1 VVAEAH
7 APFAIGQGIVADSDV
22 CKPEPVMIRQRERL
36 DILQDRMSNGMCLS
50 LASRGWNPAPPSRRV
65 IKFPS
70 RPDASVLSATIPLF
84 YIARNGRGLWVAREA
99 EGRSGGL
106 FLSQR
111 GAVHFAKSKS
121 EPAGCATMFFTEPFE
136 LDVENQGSRLVADLA
151 ATIDVAARR
160 VPRVA
165 AFAGMV
171 IEEWRSL
178 INKLSRA
185 FDSQR
190 RHREAIER
198 ELFRGEYTLSSKSDD
213 DLPIVR

>member
-1 VVAEAH
+1 
-7 APFAIGQGIVADSDV
+7 
-22 CKPEPVMIRQRERL
+22 MIRQRERL
-36 DILQDRMSNGMCLS
+36 NILQDRMPGGMCLS
-50 LASRGWNPAPPSRRV
+50 FASRGWRPAPPSSKV

-84 YIARNGRGLWVAREA
+84 YIGRNGRGLWVAREA
-99 EGRSGGL
+99 EGRSGGM
-106 FLSQR
+106 FLSRR
-111 GAVHFAKSKS
+111 GAVHFAKNKS
-121 EPAGCATMFFTEPFE
+121 EPLGCATMFLSEPFE

-151 ATIDVAARR
+151 GMVDVGTRR
-160 VPRVA
+160 VPRLA

-171 IEEWRSL
+171 VEEWRSL
-178 INKLSRA
+178 INKLSQA

-213 DLPIVR
+213 DLPVVR